1 MESKILTIGDC
12 GVDVYPEEGYG
23 YMGGMAF
30 NVACKAAA
38 FGSKS
43 AYMGVLGT
51 DYNTSQIRDYAQ
63 SVGVDLSHCAT
74 EEGECLYVMVKII
87 DGERHFSA
95 GNRGGVQRLFPLQL
109 KEGDIDY
116 IKSFDLVHLTFG
128 GYIEPLIPTVAA
140 TGIPT
145 SFDFVTFVTPEKE
158 SIIAEIAP
166 HISVAV
172 MSVGEAMTEEEIK
185 EKLCYLRSF
194 GPPVVIATRGEKG
207 SMLYD
212 GRGFVSFG
220 IIPCKVV
227 DTLAAGDS
235 FIAGAISTL
244 AKYPE
249 CLTRDGSAKPL
260 PVEVAEQALKN
271 GAAMSSKTLQM
282 QGSTG
287 KPFML
292 EKK

>member
-1 MESKILTIGDC
+1 MNTKLLTIGDC

-23 YMGGMAF
+23 FMGGMAF
-30 NVACKAAA
+30 NVACKASL
-38 FGSKS
+38 FGAKS

-51 DYNTSQIRDYAQ
+51 DYNTQQIRDYAQ
-63 SVGVDLSHCAT
+63 SIGVDLSHCAT
-74 EEGECLYVMVKII
+74 EEGECLYVLVKVI

-95 GNRGGVQRLFPLQL
+95 GNRGGVQRLYPLQL
-109 KEGDIDY
+109 KEGDIEY

-128 GYIEPLIPTVAA
+128 GYIEPLIPVVAA
-140 TGIPT
+140 TGVPT
-145 SFDFVTFVTPEKE
+145 SFDFATFVTPEKE
-158 SIIAEIAP
+158 SALAEIAP

-172 MSVGEAMTEEEIK
+172 MSVGEKMPEEEIK
-185 EKLCYLRSF
+185 EKLQYMRSF

-212 GRGFVSFG
+212 GEKFVSFG

-235 FIAGAISTL
+235 FIAGAVSTL
-244 AKYPE
+244 AKYPQ
-249 CLTRDGSAKPL
+249 CLKRDGSAVPL
-260 PVEVAEQALKN
+260 PEGVAEEVLKN
-271 GAAMSSKTLQM
+271 GATMSSRTLQL

-287 KPFML
+287 KPFAL
-292 EKK
+292 QK